1 MTWEPSPG
9 NEDPKKPL
17 KLSVFTLGLM
27 ESGKSWRDLIGQRGA
42 ECSNTGTLVRLWVP
56 IPLCVPL
63 SLGLKTLFS
72 GCRECTSAMTV

>member
-9 NEDPKKPL
+9 NEDPKTPL

-27 ESGKSWRDLIGQRGA
+27 ESGKSWRDFTGQRGA
-42 ECSNTGTLVRLWVP
+42 QCSNTGTSVRLWVP
-56 IPLCVPL
+56 MPLCVPL

-72 GCRECTSAMTV
+72 GCRERTSAMTV